1 MRRLLLRRR
10 DFYFE
15 GTYSTLGS
23 SVNPSNWQCQNWS
36 GSIDFQRLT
45 EFADGVLY
53 VGLAD
58 RKFANLAEV

>member
-10 DFYFE
+10 EAYFD

-23 SVNPSNWQCQNWS
+23 SVNPSNWQYPKLARPN
-36 GSIDFQRLT
+36 DFQRLT

-58 RKFANLAEV
+58 KTFPKLAEV